1 MEISQ
6 NFAAFSEY
14 MNFKSNLS
22 PKINI
27 QVRREKSGKGV
38 DCRVVTFQNDVKSSR
53 ESNGAQLFDDIDG
66 ENQQSESET
75 SDEGVR

>member
-1 MEISQ
+1 M
-6 NFAAFSEY
+6 
-14 MNFKSNLS
+14 K
-22 PKINI
+22 I
-27 QVRREKSGKGV
+27 QVRREKGGKGV

-53 ESNGAQLFDDIDG
+53 ESNGAQLFDDIVG